1 MVEFQSKFGQMKNS
15 LYICTVD
22 EAEMSSAGEQLIKE

>member
-1 MVEFQSKFGQMKNS
+1 MVEFQMKFCRMKNS
-15 LYICTVD
+15 MYFCTVD